1 MQILPGYSS
10 RLSRGI
16 TAALILCLF
25 CPAATLASAPSAG
38 SRYGSH
44 DGHEGRSGTILHGDR
59 GINDTSLID
68 RMLYTPEKEL
78 RTADTARLVFVGD
91 VMLHTRQIS
100 DAHARYLAKGGTL
113 DADSH
118 QAYDFK
124 PYLED
129 ISDVL
134 RSADITVANME
145 FTLAGPPFT
154 GYPSFSAPDSY
165 AEYVA
170 DCGTDIFLTANNHI
184 CDKGTRGLER
194 TMDVYSEMRRSRGV
208 FTAGCTDTADG
219 ESPDILMLRINGIRT
234 AFLNFT
240 YGTNA
245 PCSHPRYKIN
255 IMDKE
260 TVRQA
265 LVKAKESGADCIIV
279 LPHWGDEY
287 SLRHSA
293 FQEEMAE
300 WMAGNGADIII
311 GTHPHVIQDSSTVC
325 VNTAE
330 GKKKVPVVYS
340 LGNII
345 SNMSA
350 RNTQAG
356 LMLEMTLAKDIT
368 GKTEITG
375 LRLLYTWCFLPGM
388 LSDSY
393 RTVFIGE
400 WLDRRDECKTSW
412 EWTKMKETYSRIIK
426 GTGIK
431 DGYAAETDEED
442 H

>member
-1 MQILPGYSS
+1 MPGYSPS
-10 RLSRGI
+10 LPCGI
-16 TAALILCLF
+16 TAAVLLCLS
-25 CPAATLASAPSAG
+25 CPAASLASVPSPG
-38 SRYGSH
+38 SRSGIQ
-44 DGHEGRSGTILHGDR
+44 DTHEELPRTILHGCR
-59 GINDTSLID
+59 GINDTSLMD
-68 RMLYTPEKEL
+68 LMLYSPEKKL
-78 RTADTARLVFVGD
+78 RTADTARLVFIGD
-91 VMLHTRQIS
+91 VMLHSGQIS
-100 DAHARYLAKGGTL
+100 DAHARYLANGGKL
-113 DADSH
+113 DEDSH
-118 QAYDFK
+118 QAYDFN
-124 PYLED
+124 PYLEG
-129 ISDVL
+129 IADVIE
-134 RSADITVANME
+134 SADIAVANME

-165 AEYVA
+165 AEYAA

-184 CDKGTRGLER
+184 CDKGARGLER
-194 TMDVYSEMRRSRGV
+194 TMEIYSGMHGSHGV
-208 FTAGCTDTADG
+208 FTAGCTDTANE
-219 ESPDILMLRINGIRT
+219 ESPDILILRINGIRT

-255 IMDKE
+255 TMDKE
-260 TVRQA
+260 TVRKA
-265 LVKAKESGADCIIV
+265 LMKAKESGADCIIV
-279 LPHWGDEY
+279 LPHWGNEY

-293 FQEEMAE
+293 RQEEMAE
-300 WMAGNGADIII
+300 WMAENGADIII

-325 VNTAE
+325 TDTAD

-350 RNTQAG
+350 RDTQAG
-356 LMLEMTLAKDIT
+356 LLLEMTVAKDIT

-375 LRLLYTWCFLPGM
+375 LRFLYTWCSLPGM

-400 WLDRRDECKTSW
+400 WLDRKDEWKTPW
-412 EWTKMKETYSRIIK
+412 EWTKMTETYRRIIK
-426 GTGIK
+426 ETGIK
-431 DGYAAETDEED
+431 DGYAAGTDEED